1 MAFFPGFQRWR
12 SDLVHDKHHQT
23 FSVLPGRRG
32 LQLSVMRL
40 LQLQLQLQRAAVG
53 LSVCEDMIEDFVLL
67 LYFELHG
74 QPRPVARHEPGEFVH
89 GAIGSALSARDW

>member
-1 MAFFPGFQRWR
+1 MHTVTQ
-12 SDLVHDKHHQT
+12 
-23 FSVLPGRRG
+23 
-32 LQLSVMRL
+32 L

-53 LSVCEDMIEDFVLL
+53 LSVYEDMIEDLVLL

-74 QPRPVARHEPGEFVH
+74 QPRPVARHEPGELVH